1 MFGSVALADDDPA
14 ECAATIKLFQDAG
27 ESASFFKKSY
37 GYAVFPTIGK
47 AGLGIGGAHG
57 SGCVFEKGKQVG
69 TAKMNQ
75 LSFGWQAG
83 AQGYS
88 LLVFFEDD
96 RAFKDFTSGNF
107 EFGAK
112 ASAVAITAG
121 ASAGAGTQ
129 GTSSGASARKEGR
142 DDPDPHRLRER
153 HGLLLDHQGWADV
166 RGQRSAAPSSSTTR
180 FDGVAC
186 AQACASCGEC
196 PGAGA
201 PVASA
206 ARPGRTIGLASL
218 AKRRAMR

>member
-1 MFGSVALADDDPA
+1 MKQLFALLMTVALSSMFGPLATAADDPA
-14 ECAATIKLFQDAG
+14 KCAETIKLFQGAG
-27 ESASFFKKSY
+27 ESAEYFKTSY

-47 AGLGIGGAHG
+47 AGLGVGGAHG
-57 SGCVFEKGKQVG
+57 SGCVYQQGKQVG

-121 ASAGAGTQ
+121 ASAGAGTS
-129 GTSSGASARKEGR
+129 GTSAGASAGKSDATTKTRTGYEKGIASFSIIKGGLMYEAALGGAKFKY
-142 DDPDPHRLRER
+142 DPL
-153 HGLLLDHQGWADV
+153 
-166 RGQRSAAPSSSTTR
+166 
-180 FDGVAC
+180 
-186 AQACASCGEC
+186 
-196 PGAGA
+196 
-201 PVASA
+201 
-206 ARPGRTIGLASL
+206 
-218 AKRRAMR
+218 